1 MSHNIAAK
9 DRLERDEINVDLAV
23 SGVAGKERMNNPV
36 IPMETELQQPE
47 VLWEYFRERL
57 DYYPQV
63 AQTLPKGTDPVY
75 QKEDKAEGN

>member
-9 DRLERDEINVDLAV
+9 DRLERHKINLDLVA
-23 SGVAGKERMNNPV
+23 SGVAWKERMNKPV

-47 VLWEYFRERL
+47 ALGEYFRERL
-57 DYYPQV
+57 AYYRQV

-75 QKEDKAEGN
+75 QKEDKP